1 MTFSEFQIRALLTRT
16 KAAYDAGLAYSALG
30 LAGEAGEFC
39 DQVKRVA
46 RDDRGELTEE
56 RAAKLKLELGDVL
69 WYAADAADKLGVS
82 LDDIAEGVL
91 QKLRDRQQR
100 GKLHGEGD
108 KR

>member
-1 MTFSEFQIRALLTRT
+1 MTFAEFQMRALLTRT
-16 KAAYDAGLAYSALG
+16 KAAYDAGLAYSGLG

-39 DQVKRVA
+39 DQVKRIA
-46 RDDRGELTEE
+46 RDDQSTLTDE

-82 LDDIAEGVL
+82 LDDIAGGVL

-100 GKLHGEGD
+100 GKIHGDGD